1 MFRIIL
7 LGTLFSFVTT
17 SCRDHKIKPE
27 RGEFPRKP
35 VKIVVPFGPG
45 GDSDTFTRIIQKSVE
60 DHDLLPTPL
69 VVINVPGAGGTI
81 GSRRVRNAAPDGHMI
96 LNLHEGIFT
105 SKYAGRV
112 TYGPEAFQPIAAT
125 AESHLVICVRN
136 DSPFQELNGL
146 LKAAAEK
153 PDSILFGM
161 APGTPTHFAGRRLE
175 SAGGET
181 KFRMVPSGGGSKRR
195 HDLIGKHIDVTP
207 FSLSEFIGFK
217 GSGMRAIGYLGP
229 ERHPALPDVPT
240 GRELGY
246 NVVMPHV
253 HYWWAPKSTPPAVIE
268 QIADML
274 EAAMTTDY
282 VRKKLAETK
291 TAPLFLRGNELDAH
305 LAAREEEFQN
315 VALVQYQG
323 LPDPAVPILVL
334 VLGTGI
340 WVLVRSFTKKEENR
354 EPPFD
359 WRQSS
364 LTLVILACYLLS
376 MQVIDLPYP
385 IATMIF
391 IPVLAVAIG
400 ARSPHA
406 ILKVTGAG
414 IAISWGSFFI
424 FTKFL
429 VIDLP

>member
-1 MFRIIL
+1 
-7 LGTLFSFVTT
+7 
-17 SCRDHKIKPE
+17 
-27 RGEFPRKP
+27 
-35 VKIVVPFGPG
+35 
-45 GDSDTFTRIIQKSVE
+45 
-60 DHDLLPTPL
+60 
-69 VVINVPGAGGTI
+69 
-81 GSRRVRNAAPDGHMI
+81 
-96 LNLHEGIFT
+96 
-105 SKYAGRV
+105 
-112 TYGPEAFQPIAAT
+112 
-125 AESHLVICVRN
+125 
-136 DSPFQELNGL
+136 
-146 LKAAAEK
+146 
-153 PDSILFGM
+153 
-161 APGTPTHFAGRRLE
+161 
-175 SAGGET
+175 
-181 KFRMVPSGGGSKRR
+181 
-195 HDLIGKHIDVTP
+195 
-207 FSLSEFIGFK
+207 
-217 GSGMRAIGYLGP
+217 
-229 ERHPALPDVPT
+229 
-240 GRELGY
+240 
-246 NVVMPHV
+246 
-253 HYWWAPKSTPPAVIE
+253 
-268 QIADML
+268 ML
-274 EAAMTTDY
+274 EAAMKTDY

-291 TAPLFLRGNELDAH
+291 TAPIFLRGNELDAH
-305 LAAREEEFQN
+305 LAAREEEFQD

-334 VLGTGI
+334 VLGTGV